1 MKSANATYTFH
12 RCLGRGGFG
21 EVYLATRTGAEGLD
35 RKVAV
40 KVLRSDLP
48 DPELALARL
57 KDEARLLAML
67 NHPAIVAALELT
79 KLHGRIA
86 LVTEYVE
93 GTDLSRFCTPARRL
107 PPRVILAIA
116 SEVAGALECAHGTPS
131 PETGKPLHL
140 VHRDVK
146 PENIRLSRH
155 GDVKLLDFGIARS
168 AEVVRE
174 ARTTSGNMPF
184 TPGYTAPEAFVALR
198 QEGPADLFALGATM
212 YRLLVSERFYEGVRL
227 TEQAALSSAPDRF
240 AEYVAGR
247 LEKLPDLHPEL
258 APLVRDC
265 LAYDPADRPSAEDLQ
280 SRAEIIAEAIG
291 GPTPRRWAR
300 DAQFPDE
307 RAVEGASLLGLT
319 LSEDRPGDSVI
330 IQQGAR
336 TVQASPVSATP
347 RPSRDRMPLRSPQAQ
362 AQAPF
367 PWMIMGMGFV
377 SLGIGAA
384 ILAISA
390 FVAGL
395 MMGW

>member
-1 MKSANATYTFH
+1 MPVKPSNATYTFH

-21 EVYLATRTGAEGLD
+21 EVYLATRTGFEGLD

-107 PPRVILAIA
+107 PPRVVLGIVAD
-116 SEVAGALECAHGTPS
+116 VAGALECAHNTPS
-131 PETGKPLHL
+131 PETGKPLRL

-227 TEQAALSSAPDRF
+227 TEQAALSSSPDRF
-240 AEYVAGR
+240 VDYVEQR
-247 LEKLPDLHPEL
+247 LKKLPAVHPAL
-258 APLVRDC
+258 VPLVRDC
-265 LAYDPADRPSAEDLQ
+265 LAYDPADRPSAAVLQ
-280 SRAEIIAEAIG
+280 VRAESIAEELS

-300 DAQFPDE
+300 DASFPEDRE
-307 RAVEGASLLGLT
+307 VEGASLLGLT
-319 LSEDRPGDSVI
+319 LSEDRPGDSVMFE
-330 IQQGAR
+330 R
-336 TVQASPVSATP
+336 TVNRSPPSA
-347 RPSRDRMPLRSPQAQ
+347 PSRTSDDRLSVHPVQV
-362 AQAPF
+362 QAPF
-367 PWMIMGMGFV
+367 PWVVMTMGFL
-377 SLGIGAA
+377 SLAIGAVV
-384 ILAISA
+384 LAVSA
-390 FVAGL
+390 FTAGL
-395 MMGW
+395 VMGW